1 MRNPLPSVERE
12 FAARE
17 QDVGLHRLRLG
28 CILAAVLTPPGSL
41 IDLMV
46 FDQNVNSVWTIGALF
61 GFRVLCSALVVP
73 IFLLSYQPWA
83 ARYFRLLGVALAFAP
98 AFCMAG
104 IIAVTEG
111 SRSGYYAGLI
121 LVLLGVGVVM
131 QWTRRQTMVAAGMVM
146 VLYLFAALVA
156 HDLVWVW
163 KERTPPAPILHGSG
177 WAKGSWRFLAGD
189 LRDVTG
195 FGVRVGQAAKGVAS
209 FLKTRFDDSVVAGIE
224 EVLEKTKTTPKSEA
238 SRVWETLR
246 RPLVTEINKLIGG
259 GVSIWDEERFQSVQI
274 RGETERWMRSMSNPP
289 TLEEVA
295 RLNRLLLEDAFPEEL
310 TRIVTQNIWPTLGM
324 NCWFLLLTSIIIV
337 IGNHFS
343 AEVRYSDFVGRY
355 NLLQSR
361 REAEMT
367 SERLAEVNRRLK
379 ELDQLKDNFFANVS
393 HELRTPLTLLLG
405 PVEHLQKHPRV
416 MEHEQLRD
424 FVTTMHENGMRL
436 LKLIN
441 DLLDLVRLQAKAL
454 VLKPASINVSAYA
467 GKLVSSIRGY
477 AEDRGL
483 KLIWNVHPDLGTVV
497 WDEAKID
504 KVFLNLLFNAIKFTP
519 AGGEVSWHAWKDA
532 DEAVVEV
539 RDTGV
544 GISAENQK
552 FLFQRFWQADS
563 SSQRKH
569 QGAGIG
575 LALVKELVEAHGG
588 VVSVQSKLGKGTTV
602 TVRLPL
608 VCAPPMKSSPGA
620 DGTPGESHMGRGNG
634 TGPGVGLGH
643 DTARGNGLGDRNGD
657 GLDDGAEVRVEKTP
671 GEQEAEAA
679 RLETQK
685 HLDELYRR
693 AELHASI
700 TPLRQSLRPWTP
712 TAGSKQRPQVLVVDD
727 EPGIRRFLR
736 DQLQEDYQVHEAV
749 DGQQGV
755 DMSKHLLPD
764 AVVCDMMLP
773 EKDGMEVCR
782 ELRSYHTTRLIPFL
796 MLTARADDETKL
808 TALAAGA
815 SDFLVKPFRT
825 EELKL
830 RIKNLVDA
838 RRLERELA
846 QQNKKLQSTLDE
858 LKETE
863 MQLVQSEKM
872 GALGR
877 LVAGIIHE
885 INNPL
890 NFARTGIHVLSM
902 HAKDLPPADQDSFK
916 EVVKDITDGITRVSS
931 IVGDLRQFSHPDN
944 DALHDVDVVAA
955 ATAALR
961 FMAAEWKD
969 DRVDVV
975 NELPHG
981 FTVRG
986 NKNKLVQ
993 VFINMFQN
1001 AFDAMRS
1008 HPPADGKPR
1017 LHLRAIEEGGLRK
1030 IAIRDNGPGI
1040 SPEHVPH
1047 IFEPFFT
1054 TKDVGKGMGLGL
1066 SICFRILEEAGG
1078 RITINTEKGRYC
1090 EFVLEFPNPS

>member
-1 MRNPLPSVERE
+1 MRDPIPSVEKE
-12 FAARE
+12 FALRE
-17 QDVGLHRLRLG
+17 QDFGLHRLRLG
-28 CILAAVLTPPGSL
+28 CILAAALTPPGSL
-41 IDLMV
+41 IDLMM
-46 FDQNVNSVWTIGALF
+46 FDDKVNSSVSLGALF
-61 GFRVLCSALVVP
+61 GFRVLCSAGVVP
-73 IFLLSYQPWA
+73 IFLLSYQPFA
-83 ARYFRLLGVALAFAP
+83 AKYFRLLGVALAFAP

-111 SRSGYYAGLI
+111 SMSGYYVGMI

-131 QWTRRQTMVAAGMVM
+131 QWTRRQTSLAAGMVLI
-146 VLYLFAALVA
+146 LYLMATLVG
-156 HDLVWVW
+156 HDVAWAILA
-163 KERTPPAPILHGSG
+163 KRRAPAPIFDSSF
-177 WAKGSWRFLAGD
+177 AIKGGDLSDPRYFVED
-189 LRDVTG
+189 LRDGSDPISLFLRAQMDTNTLGALSTWRGTNAPDNALVSGLLREVNRLSHAEKLWTKLDPNSMANILG
-195 FGVRVGQAAKGVAS
+195 WKGM
-209 FLKTRFDDSVVAGIE
+209 SVINRKNPKKKE
-224 EVLEKTKTTPKSEA
+224 E
-238 SRVWETLR
+238 
-246 RPLVTEINKLIGG
+246 II
-259 GVSIWDEERFQSVQI
+259 
-274 RGETERWMRSMSNPP
+274 PP
-289 TLEEVA
+289 TPQQQA
-295 RLNRLLLEDAFPEEL
+295 GLNRLILGDIYPRSIMHNPYVIEAVLG
-310 TRIVTQNIWPTLGM
+310 RIWPTLGM
-324 NCWFLLLTSIIIV
+324 HCWFLLLTSIIIV

-343 AEVRYSDFVGRY
+343 TELRYSDFVARHK
-355 NLLQSR
+355 LDLSR
-361 REAEMT
+361 REAELT
-367 SERLAEVNRRLK
+367 NERLEEVNRRLR

-405 PVEHLQKHPRV
+405 PVEHLQRHPRV
-416 MEHEQLRD
+416 VEDDRLRD
-424 FVTTMHENGMRL
+424 FVTTMHDNGMRL

-454 VLKPASINVSAYA
+454 VLKPAPINVSTYA
-467 GKLVSSIRGY
+467 GKLVGSIRGY

-483 KLIWNVHPDLGTVV
+483 KLLCNVHPDLGTVV

-504 KVFLNLLFNAIKFTP
+504 KVFLNLLFNGIKFTP
-519 AGGEVSWHAWKDA
+519 AGGEVSWHAWRDGE
-532 DEAVVEV
+532 EAVVEV

-544 GISAENQK
+544 GISLENQR

-588 VVSVQSKLGKGTTV
+588 SVTVRSKLGQGTTV
-602 TVRLPL
+602 MVRLPL
-608 VCAPPMKSSPGA
+608 VSTSGPAKTAPSSPPASAADAVNGNGIRNGKGHGA
-620 DGTPGESHMGRGNG
+620 IHGPGHGDGT
-634 TGPGVGLGH
+634 
-643 DTARGNGLGDRNGD
+643 
-657 GLDDGAEVRVEKTP
+657 EVRSDTTP

-679 RLETQK
+679 RLETQR

-693 AELHASI
+693 AEMHASI
-700 TPLRQSLRPWTP
+700 TPLRQNLRPWVP
-712 TAGSKQRPQVLVVDD
+712 AAGHKNRPQVLVVDD
-727 EPGIRRFLR
+727 EPGIRRFLK

-755 DMSKHLLPD
+755 ELARQYIPD

-782 ELRSYHTTRLIPFL
+782 DLRNYHTTRLIPFL

-846 QQNKKLQSTLDE
+846 QQNKKLQSTLAE

-890 NFARTGIHVLSM
+890 NFARTGIHVLGTYS
-902 HAKDLPPADQDSFK
+902 KTLPAAEQPDFL
-916 EVVKDITDGITRVSS
+916 EVVKDISDGITRVSG
-931 IVGDLRQFSHPDN
+931 IVGELRQFSHPDN
-944 DALHDVDVVAA
+944 DALHEVDAPAA
-955 ATAALR
+955 AAAALR

-969 DRVDVV
+969 ARAEVV
-975 NELPHG
+975 NEIPPG
-981 FTVRG
+981 FLVRG

-1008 HPPADGKPR
+1008 HPPQGDKPR
-1017 LHLRAIEEGGLRK
+1017 LHLKAWEEGGVRR
-1030 IAIRDNGPGI
+1030 ISIRDNGPGV
-1040 SPEHVPH
+1040 SDEHVAH

-1078 RITINTEKGRYC
+1078 RIVINTEKGRYC
-1090 EFVLEFPNPS
+1090 EFVLEFPATTG

>member
-1 MRNPLPSVERE
+1 MPDSISNVEKE
-12 FAARE
+12 FAQRE
-17 QDVGLHRLRLG
+17 QDFGLHRLRLG
-28 CILAAVLTPPGSL
+28 CILAAALTPPGAL
-41 IDLMV
+41 IDLVM
-46 FDQNVNSVWTIGALF
+46 FDSNVNSSVSLQALF
-61 GFRVLCSALVVP
+61 GFRVLCSAGVVP
-73 IFLLSYQPWA
+73 IFLLSYQPFA
-83 ARYFRLLGVALAFAP
+83 AKYFRFLGVALAFAP

-111 SRSGYYAGLI
+111 SLSGYYAGMI

-131 QWTRRQTMVAAGMVM
+131 QWTRRQTTLAAGMVLI
-146 VLYLFAALVA
+146 LYLLATLVA
-156 HDLVWVW
+156 HDVAWMALSD
-163 KERTPPAPILHGSG
+163 RRAPAPILRDSFQVTHSDVRNPS
-177 WAKGSWRFLAGD
+177 ALA
-189 LRDVTG
+189 L
-195 FGVRVGQAAKGVAS
+195 A
-209 FLKTRFDDSVVAGIE
+209 LKREADPISKSLVAGFASTTRKALQEWSGDPKDEPGAGLLTAVIRDMNRAIANE
-224 EVLEKTKTTPKSEA
+224 TLWTRIDAKT
-238 SRVWETLR
+238 SRVFLGE
-246 RPLVTEINKLIGG
+246 KGMSLIQRMDKNDAP
-259 GVSIWDEERFQSVQI
+259 I
-274 RGETERWMRSMSNPP
+274 PP
-289 TLEEVA
+289 THREQA
-295 RLNRLLLEDAFPEEL
+295 GLNRLILGENYPNGL
-310 TRIVTQNIWPTLGM
+310 TENRFLIETVLGNIWPTLGM
-324 NCWFLLLTSIIIV
+324 HCWFLLLTSIIIV

-343 AEVRYSDFVGRY
+343 TELRYSDFVARHK
-355 NLLQSR
+355 LDLSR
-361 REAEMT
+361 REAELT
-367 SERLAEVNRRLK
+367 NERLEEVCRRLR

-405 PVEHLQKHPRV
+405 PVEHLQRHPRV
-416 MEHEQLRD
+416 VEDERLRD
-424 FVTTMHENGMRL
+424 FVTTMHDNGMRL

-454 VLKPASINVSAYA
+454 VLKPAPIGVSTYA
-467 GKLVSSIRGY
+467 GKLVGSIRGY

-483 KLIWNVHPDLGTVV
+483 KLLWNVHPDLGTVV

-504 KVFLNLLFNAIKFTP
+504 KVFLNLLFNGIKFTP
-519 AGGEVSWHAWKDA
+519 AGGEVSWHAWKDGE
-532 DEAVVEV
+532 EAVVEV

-544 GISAENQK
+544 GISLENQR

-588 VVSVQSKLGKGTTV
+588 SVTVRSKLGHGTTV
-602 TVRLPL
+602 MVRLPL
-608 VCAPPMKSSPGA
+608 VSTAGPAKPAQASPPVTGLETINGGGASSGN
-620 DGTPGESHMGRGNG
+620 GNGSVHGNGNGNG
-634 TGPGVGLGH
+634 TGH
-643 DTARGNGLGDRNGD
+643 
-657 GLDDGAEVRVEKTP
+657 GADAPEARVEKTP
-671 GEQEAEAA
+671 GEHEAEAA
-679 RLETQK
+679 RLETQR

-693 AELHASI
+693 AEMHASI
-700 TPLRQSLRPWTP
+700 TPLRQNLRPWVP
-712 TAGSKQRPQVLVVDD
+712 TTGHKNRPQVLVVDD
-727 EPGIRRFLR
+727 EPGIRRFLK

-755 DMSKHLLPD
+755 ELARQFIPD

-773 EKDGMEVCR
+773 EKDGIEVCR
-782 ELRSYHTTRLIPFL
+782 DLRNYHTTRLIPFL

-846 QQNKKLQSTLDE
+846 QQNKKLQSTLKE

-872 GALGR
+872 SALGR

-890 NFARTGIHVLSM
+890 NFARTGIHVLGGYS
-902 HAKDLPPADQDSFK
+902 KTLPPAEQPDFM
-916 EVVKDITDGITRVSS
+916 EVVKDISDGITRVSG
-931 IVGDLRQFSHPDN
+931 IVGELRQFSHPDN
-944 DALHDVDVVAA
+944 DALHEVDVAA
-955 ATAALR
+955 AAAAALR

-969 DRVDVV
+969 DRADVV
-975 NELPHG
+975 NEIPPG

-1008 HPPADGKPR
+1008 HPPTDDRPR
-1017 LHLRAIEEGGLRK
+1017 LSLTVGEEEGVRR
-1030 IAIRDNGPGI
+1030 IRIRDNGPGI
-1040 SPEHVPH
+1040 SEEHVAH

-1078 RITINTEKGRYC
+1078 RIVINTEKGRFC
-1090 EFVLEFPNPS
+1090 EFVLEFPVPS

>member
-1 MRNPLPSVERE
+1 MRDPIPSVEEE
-12 FAARE
+12 FALRE
-17 QDVGLHRLRLG
+17 QEFGLHRLRLG
-28 CILAAVLTPPGSL
+28 CILAAALTPPGSL
-41 IDLMV
+41 IDLMM
-46 FDQNVNSVWTIGALF
+46 FDDKVNSSVSLEALF
-61 GFRVLCSALVVP
+61 GFRVLCSAGVVP
-73 IFLLSYQPWA
+73 IFLLSYYSPA
-83 ARYFRLLGVALAFAP
+83 AKYFRLLGVALAFAP

-111 SRSGYYAGLI
+111 SLSGYYAGMI

-131 QWTRRQTMVAAGMVM
+131 QWTRRQTTLAAGMVLI
-146 VLYLFAALVA
+146 LYLLATLVG
-156 HDLVWVW
+156 HDVAWAILA
-163 KERTPPAPILHGSG
+163 ERRAPAPIFDNSFALK
-177 WAKGSWRFLAGD
+177 KGD
-189 LRDVTG
+189 
-195 FGVRVGQAAKGVAS
+195 
-209 FLKTRFDDSVVAGIE
+209 FLKTPDEFVRNLRDGDDPISRSLRGQMDGG
-224 EVLEKTKTTPKSEA
+224 VLESLKASHTNELVDTSLASSVLREVNKVIETDQLWTKLDSHSMANTLGWKGMSLITSPTIKKS
-238 SRVWETLR
+238 SRNR
-246 RPLVTEINKLIGG
+246 AMI
-259 GVSIWDEERFQSVQI
+259 
-274 RGETERWMRSMSNPP
+274 PP
-289 TLEEVA
+289 TQRQRA
-295 RLNRLLLEDAFPEEL
+295 GLNRMVLGDFYSEFLKPNPYVIEAVLG
-310 TRIVTQNIWPTLGM
+310 RIWATLGM
-324 NCWFLLLTSIIIV
+324 HCWFLLLTSIIIV

-343 AEVRYSDFVGRY
+343 TELRYSDFVARHK
-355 NLLQSR
+355 LKLSKQ
-361 REAEMT
+361 EADVAN
-367 SERLAEVNRRLK
+367 ERLEEVNRRLR

-405 PVEHLQKHPRV
+405 PVEHMQRHPRV
-416 MEHEQLRD
+416 VEDDRLRD
-424 FVTTMHENGMRL
+424 FVTTMHHNGMRL

-454 VLKPASINVSAYA
+454 VLKPAPISVSTYA
-467 GKLVSSIRGY
+467 GKLVGSIRGY

-483 KLIWNVHPDLGTVV
+483 KLLWNVHPDLGTVV

-504 KVFLNLLFNAIKFTP
+504 KVFLNLLFNGIKFTP
-519 AGGEVSWHAWKDA
+519 AGGEVSWHAWKDGE
-532 DEAVVEV
+532 EAVVEV

-544 GISAENQK
+544 GISLENQR

-588 VVSVQSKLGKGTTV
+588 SVTVRSKLGHGTTV
-602 TVRLPL
+602 IVRLPL
-608 VCAPPMKSSPGA
+608 VSLVAKAKTHSDPAGPGG
-620 DGTPGESHMGRGNG
+620 DTTNG
-634 TGPGVGLGH
+634 TGIRNGFGQAAIHGPG
-643 DTARGNGLGDRNGD
+643 NGD
-657 GLDDGAEVRVEKTP
+657 GTEVRADTTP
-671 GEQEAEAA
+671 GEQEAAAA
-679 RLETQK
+679 RLETQR

-693 AELHASI
+693 AEMHASI
-700 TPLRQSLRPWTP
+700 TPLQQNLRPWVP
-712 TAGSKQRPQVLVVDD
+712 SAGHKNRPQVLVVDD
-727 EPGIRRFLR
+727 EPGIRRFLK
-736 DQLQEDYQVHEAV
+736 DQLQEDYQVHEAI

-755 DMSKHLLPD
+755 ELARQFIPD

-773 EKDGMEVCR
+773 EKDGIEVCR
-782 ELRSYHTTRLIPFL
+782 DLRNYHTTRLIPFL

-838 RRLERELA
+838 RRLERELF
-846 QQNKKLQSTLDE
+846 QQNKKLQSTLAE

-890 NFARTGIHVLSM
+890 NFARTGIHVLGTYS
-902 HAKDLPPADQDSFK
+902 KTLPVAEQPDFL
-916 EVVKDITDGITRVSS
+916 EVVKDISDGITRVSG

-944 DALHDVDVVAA
+944 EAMHEVDVPAA
-955 ATAALR
+955 AAAALR

-969 DRVDVV
+969 ARAEVV
-975 NELPHG
+975 NEIPPG
-981 FTVRG
+981 FLVRG
-986 NKNKLVQ
+986 SKNKLVQ

-1017 LHLRAIEEGGLRK
+1017 LLLKAWEEGGVRR
-1030 IAIRDNGPGI
+1030 ISIRDNGPGVAD
-1040 SPEHVPH
+1040 EHVLH
-1047 IFEPFFT
+1047 IFDPFYT
-1054 TKDVGKGMGLGL
+1054 TKAVGKGMGLGL

-1078 RITINTEKGRYC
+1078 RIVLHTEKGRYC
-1090 EFVLEFPNPS
+1090 EFVLEFPATSG